1 MKWKAKNRIKV
12 ILSTENP
19 PLILLTKLV
28 TMGRMAKMQ
37 FGITFSPQKDI

>member
-1 MKWKAKNRIKV
+1 MKGKEPNKV

-19 PLILLTKLV
+19 PLTLLTKLV

-37 FGITFSPQKDI
+37 FRITFSPQKDI